1 MKIEM
6 SESEMLKVFGNL
18 ASVEGFKNPIN
29 LNNHKFL
36 ITNYYSYPSLGS
48 LGEEFIGRWVTVD
61 IVRMV
66 DIKSP
71 QQIAAEEAVE
81 KAESALKAA
90 KAVLKTVK
98 EK

>member
-36 ITNYYSYPSLGS
+36 ITNYYSYPSLG
-48 LGEEFIGRWVTVD
+48 EEFIGRWVTVD

-90 KAVLKTVK
+90 KDVLKTVK